1 MYKSWNGFRLF
12 YTIVRLFFA
21 AFVKIRFFNENWC
34 NEHTDKG
41 TDKRFEGQRI
51 IKDKS
56 LFKVLNIQF
65 PCKICYKKF
74 TLRELNLNLT

>member
-1 MYKSWNGFRLF
+1 MLYKSWNGFRLF

-34 NEHTDKG
+34 NEQA
-41 TDKRFEGQRI
+41 DKRFEGQRI

-56 LFKVLNIQF
+56 SFNPYRSGGGHIDPPL
-65 PCKICYKKF
+65 
-74 TLRELNLNLT
+74 